1 MVTFAYDNRGQ
12 LISETRVAGGTTTKY
27 DLDYTYDQVGN
38 RLTKSDAVAGLYTFY
53 HYDVHTDP
61 NEMEDATYHNRLLY
75 YEVYDGDDPN
85 ADNLLRTVRYTY
97 YETGWASNI
106 SIKDEYVAGVTGGTA
121 GDYDYV
127 QDLALYYYTNGML
140 WRAIRGAWEVDE
152 YGEVVSNSYTADRAW
167 EFRYDGSPRAR
178 YLTVEYDLTGQGVEP
193 DSPGTWVRDGALHWT
208 DYLGDM
214 PWGDLDVDAG
224 GVGDWEDADEVMRYL
239 GLAAQQTADVAA
251 DEQYY
256 HEDLIGS
263 TMLTTDD
270 SASDVSTATYTAFG
284 EILDGSGSPGGD
296 PPSGFPRYQYAG
308 GYGYESGILS
318 LAGVNTALAP
328 ITLQHLGWRWY
339 QPDTGRF
346 VQRDPIGIFGGMNV
360 YAYAESSPLATVDPS
375 GLDVIYG
382 GGPFHSYP
390 VIQDPDRDG
399 TWWVYHY
406 QPAGGKTTNGPGA
419 VNKSS
424 TSTPPPG
431 TRQSTDRSTDRYLI
445 DLAEAWRT
453 MPPYYCL
460 GWRCCHQFTQEI
472 RRKANELSPPSSSPL
487 NLPKREPG
495 IPCFV
500 AGTQVATPSGHK
512 PIDRIDSGD
521 IVLTWDFAT
530 HSAVPRIVVW
540 SGCTGHVRELV
551 AVTVS
556 GTQMRCTPDHP
567 FWTCEHGWILAEDL
581 CTGDTLLSVS
591 GQQEQVGNVQ
601 IIDLE
606 DAVPVY
612 DIRVDA
618 HHWFF
623 AGPCLVLVHNT

>member
-1 MVTFAYDNRGQ
+1 MLAQLGGFALGRPETITHKVTGGATLLQIDYEYSINNWVAQRTETDYTVLPSVTTVVTFAYDDRGR
-12 LISETRVAGGTTTKY
+12 LIGETRVEGGTTTKY

-270 SASDVSTATYTAFG
+270 SANDVSTATYTAFG

-318 LAGVNTALAP
+318 LTGVNTALAP

-339 QPDTGRF
+339 QPDIGRF
-346 VQRDPIGIFGGMNV
+346 VQRDPIGVFGGPNV
-360 YAYAESSPLATVDPS
+360 YGYTHNNPSRVVDPA
-375 GLDVIYG
+375 GLLDVRGDAPPIIWTTPGLQLSKPGRVWVDVRGAKAWDWQEG
-382 GGPFHSYP
+382 GTGY
-390 VIQDPDRDG
+390 
-399 TWWVYHY
+399 
-406 QPAGGKTTNGPGA
+406 AGGCLLLLTLDEILRWP
-419 VNKSS
+419 V
-424 TSTPPPG
+424 P
-431 TRQSTDRSTDRYLI
+431 D
-445 DLAEAWRT
+445 
-453 MPPYYCL
+453 MP
-460 GWRCCHQFTQEI
+460 
-472 RRKANELSPPSSSPL
+472 
-487 NLPKREPG
+487 
-495 IPCFV
+495 
-500 AGTQVATPSGHK
+500 
-512 PIDRIDSGD
+512 RIDWP
-521 IVLTWDFAT
+521 T
-530 HSAVPRIVVW
+530 
-540 SGCTGHVRELV
+540 
-551 AVTVS
+551 
-556 GTQMRCTPDHP
+556 
-567 FWTCEHGWILAEDL
+567 
-581 CTGDTLLSVS
+581 
-591 GQQEQVGNVQ
+591 
-601 IIDLE
+601 LE
-606 DAVPVY
+606 DILNGMTPEIPNVY
-612 DIRVDA
+612 KP
-618 HHWFF
+618 W
-623 AGPCLVLVHNT
+623 